1 VTYLAA
7 ALFFTFA
14 LLAAAVAIHMTVRAY
29 WAEIRLALRGE
40 LGRPVTYRIAPVR
53 RNQRARAYATMPPR
67 RAAA

>member
-14 LLAAAVAIHMTVRAY
+14 LLAAAVAIHMTARAH

-40 LGRPVTYRIAPVR
+40 LGRPVAHRIAPVR
-53 RNQRARAYATMPPR
+53 RDARAPAF
-67 RAAA
+67 AAAPQRRVAA

>member
-40 LGRPVTYRIAPVR
+40 LGRPATYRIAPVR
-53 RNQRARAYATMPPR
+53 RDGRAPAYAPLPQR